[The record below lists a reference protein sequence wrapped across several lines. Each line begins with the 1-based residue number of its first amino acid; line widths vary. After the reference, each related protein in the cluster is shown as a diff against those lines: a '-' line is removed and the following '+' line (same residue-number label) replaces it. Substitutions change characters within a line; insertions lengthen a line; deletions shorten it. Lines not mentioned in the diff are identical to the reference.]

1 MIRTDLGGIILAGG
15 RSERMGADK
24 ALLTFSHSTLIE
36 HLIHELS
43 GAVREVLVVTR
54 EPEKFRFL
62 STPVVTDL
70 LDESCALSGLHA
82 GLSYSTFPFNFV
94 LACDLPLF
102 DARLVANLAGF
113 IESTTRIVVPHGGK
127 GFESL
132 CAVYSRE
139 LLPSIES
146 NRAAGR
152 LALQDLYEP
161 SHTTIIDTYDLEE
174 FTHPDVFFNM
184 NSQDDYRKALELF
197 ETLQKRKTH

>member
-1 MIRTDLGGIILAGG
+1 MMTDLGGIILAGG

-24 ALLTFSHSTLIE
+24 ALLPFSRATLIE
-36 HLIHELS
+36 HLIRELS
-43 GAVREVLVVTR
+43 GAVREVVVVAR

-62 STPVVTDL
+62 SIPVVTDL
-70 LDESCALSGLHA
+70 FDESCSLSGLHA
-82 GLSYSTFPFNFV
+82 GLSYSKFPYNFV

-102 DARLVANLAGF
+102 DAHLVAYLAAAIG
-113 IESTTRIVVPHGGK
+113 STTRIVVPRGAK

-132 CAVYSRE
+132 CAVYSKE

-161 SHTTIIDTYDLEE
+161 SHTTVANADDLEE
-174 FTHPDVFFNM
+174 RTHRHVFFNM
-184 NSQDDYRKALELF
+184 NSQDDYMKALELF
-197 ETLQKRKTH
+197 EALPKKKG